1 MKDKQP
7 SIQEWKD
14 LYSVAIDFKKLK
26 CWNFMWD
33 SDIFGVQN
41 PVTGEIGYCCIM
53 GSAGEHFALGV
64 FLGSEGLEGL
74 FKIQSD
80 QVTLSDTESIYLQ
93 RCIMVS
99 FEDRKF
105 ITKQD
110 YEKIRKLGLKFRG
123 RNEWPLFRS
132 YMPHHLPWYLNRD
145 EAQFLTIALQ
155 QAIHVCK
162 RFKNDPE
169 MLIPPSTTEIL
180 VRVPL
185 KDNSLEW
192 GDEWLIPSE
201 MDEEDIMIGNVD
213 EDALEDFLKLKHN
226 GIWEAD
232 LFYFHETVQDNPEE
246 RPYYPYVILW
256 VERDNGIILN
266 SKVVNPEEWANIF
279 SNQLQENVENIASL
293 PHMIIV
299 KKKELF
305 TFLEP
310 VTSKLG
316 IKLTLASNLKL
327 IDQIK
332 KDMQDIPMD
341 ENEAFE
347 DVIELLIEDESFQV
361 LLKDKTL
368 QDLMEKGSIQAL
380 LKDKSIQSLIEKKLI
395 ERNNTQIKENDSEQT
410 TLFDNNNSN

>member
-1 MKDKQP
+1 MKDKEP

-14 LYSVAIDFKKLK
+14 LYSVAIEFKKLK

-41 PVTGEIGYCCIM
+41 PVTGKIGYCCIM
-53 GSAGEHFALGV
+53 GNEGEHFALGV
-64 FLGSEGLEGL
+64 FLGTEGLEGL
-74 FKIQSD
+74 FKLQSCQD
-80 QVTLSDTESIYLQ
+80 MLSDTESIYSQ

-99 FEDRKF
+99 FEDREY

-110 YEKIRKLGLKFRG
+110 YEKIIKLELKFRG
-123 RNEWPLFRS
+123 HNEWPLFRS
-132 YMPHHLPWYLNRD
+132 YMPHHLPWYLTSE

-169 MLIPPSTTEIL
+169 MLIHPSTNEIL
-180 VRVPL
+180 VRIPL

-192 GDEWLIPSE
+192 KDEWLIPSE
-201 MDEEDIMIGNVD
+201 KDEKDIIIGNVD
-213 EDALEDFLKLKHN
+213 DDAIDNLIKLKHN

-232 LFYFHETVQDNPEE
+232 FFYFHEIVQENPEE
-246 RPYYPYVILW
+246 RPYYPYVLIW
-256 VERDNGIILN
+256 AEQDNGIILN
-266 SKVVNPEEWANIF
+266 NTVVNPEEWADSF
-279 SNQLQENVENIASL
+279 SNQLQENVENTASL

-310 VTSKLG
+310 VTFKLG

-332 KDMQDIPMD
+332 KDMYDIPMD
-341 ENEAFE
+341 ENKAFE
-347 DVIELLIEDESFQV
+347 ELIELLIEDDSFQA
-361 LLKDKTL
+361 LLKDKTI
-368 QDLMEKGSIQAL
+368 QDLIEKRSFHGLMEN
-380 LKDKSIQSLIEKKLI
+380 KSIQSLIEKKQI
-395 ERNNTQIKENDSEQT
+395 EINNQLFKEKDPEQT
-410 TLFDNNNSN
+410 TLF